1 MQLQINF
8 TGKKDQRITF
18 AADDDLTNLLK
29 SVAKDLGGREV
40 SDLVREYVIECV
52 TRDKGKLMLMKARG
66 DKVFVSMTA

>member
-18 AADDDLTNLLK
+18 AADDDLTALLK

-52 TRDKGKLMLMKARG
+52 TRDKGKLMLMKSRG
-66 DKVFVSMTA
+66 DKVFVSMAA

>member
-1 MQLQINF
+1 MQIKIDF
-8 TGKKDQRITF
+8 IGKKDQRITF
-18 AADDDLTNLLK
+18 AADDDLTELLK

-66 DKVFVSMTA
+66 DKVFVSMPA

>member
-18 AADDDLTNLLK
+18 AADDDLTELLK
-29 SVAKDLGGREV
+29 SVAKDLGGREI

-52 TRDKGKLMLMKARG
+52 TRDKGKLMLMKSRG

>member
-18 AADDDLTNLLK
+18 AADDDLTDLLK

-40 SDLVREYVIECV
+40 SDLVRGYVIECV